1 MESTKK
7 KGNQGDGWGLG
18 NSSYHGQG
26 WSFQEVVSELT
37 LESEKKQTRGKG
49 HSRQK
54 DIKGGNE
61 AGAFEGGMRAHDGV
75 TSQGGAVGPGLAVAS
90 QAPGTSYCIFK

>member
-1 MESTKK
+1 MDSTKK
-7 KGNQGDGWGLG
+7 KGNQGDGWALG

-26 WSFQEVVSELT
+26 WAFQEVVSELT
-37 LESEKKQTRGKG
+37 LESEMLQTRGKG

-61 AGAFEGGMRAHDGV
+61 AGAFEGGRRASDGV
-75 TSQGGAVGPGLAVAS
+75 TSQGGAIGPGAS
-90 QAPGTSYCIFK
+90 SSLPSSGNI

>member
-26 WSFQEVVSELT
+26 WAFQEVVSELT
-37 LESEKKQTRGKG
+37 LESEKLETRGKG

-54 DIKGGNE
+54 DIKGGI
-61 AGAFEGGMRAHDGV
+61 
-75 TSQGGAVGPGLAVAS
+75 SQGGIRIQINTQEIPSHLTN
-90 QAPGTSYCIFK
+90 QCLTSWFTYQR

>member
-26 WSFQEVVSELT
+26 WAFQEVVSELT
-37 LESEKKQTRGKG
+37 LESEKLETRGKG

-54 DIKGGNE
+54 DIKGGMRLVPLKE
-61 AGAFEGGMRAHDGV
+61 EGGPVMEW
-75 TSQGGAVGPGLAVAS
+75 
-90 QAPGTSYCIFK
+90 QAREEP

>member
-1 MESTKK
+1 MESTEK
-7 KGNQGDGWGLG
+7 KGKQVDGWDLC

-54 DIKGGNE
+54 DIMGGNE
-61 AGAFEGGMRAHDGV
+61 AGAFEGGGKASDGV
-75 TSQGGAVGPGLAVAS
+75 TSQGGAIGPGAS
-90 QAPGTSYCIFK
+90 GSLPGSGNI